1 MHFADGANFTI
12 DLEEEVAVVRVF
24 RDTSLESAALGVAA
38 EALLEHARV
47 LTMKA
52 NVSGMIL
59 DLRRV
64 PGAIGPRV
72 EAAFGAIAALWEATG
87 QSFAVLVGD
96 TIQRMQ
102 VGRLVDTAAPRHG
115 GVFERREDARKFAG
129 ASDTGGA
136 TMIGASQPHIPRKRL
151 MSDPGT

>member
-1 MHFADGANFTI
+1 MRFADGANFTI

-24 RDTSLESAALGVAA
+24 RDTSLESTALGVAA
-38 EALLEHARV
+38 ESLLEHARA

-52 NVSGMIL
+52 SVSGMIL

-64 PGAIGPRV
+64 PGALGPRV
-72 EAAFGAIAALWEATG
+72 ETAYGAIAALWEATG

-96 TIQRMQ
+96 AIQRMQ
-102 VGRLVDTAAPRHG
+102 VTRIVERMAPRNG

-136 TMIGASQPHIPRKRL
+136 TMIGASQPSVPRKRL
-151 MSDPGT
+151 TSDPGS